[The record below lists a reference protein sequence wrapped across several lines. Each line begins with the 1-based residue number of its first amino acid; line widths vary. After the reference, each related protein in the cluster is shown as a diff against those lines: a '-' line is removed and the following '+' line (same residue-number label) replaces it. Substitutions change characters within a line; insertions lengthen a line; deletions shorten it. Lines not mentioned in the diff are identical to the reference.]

1 MKVHQNIVIDG
12 KDYGDKKE
20 RKDSKFC
27 NEGKWNNFIKPLL
40 PEDCSD
46 MTLVEFGSNA
56 GLFLKMA
63 KEHGFR
69 DVVGIESN
77 KKNHQAAFAYLK
89 SLPGDLRYTIINDT
103 VREDF
108 DYDSIPVSDVTILA
122 NFHYH
127 VLFPDFL
134 WFMDRLIHKT
144 REVIV
149 VSIDYD
155 RRKHWLPKCKL
166 EDVRRYFKDW
176 KEVGLIDNISK
187 VGDTHGRD
195 MFSIK
200 FKSDLTRTPFDKLNM
215 GESSLDDLI
224 ELVLLNGPIN
234 KATIEKTTHYKYVKK
249 NHKNWSD
256 DQVYEFV
263 KGKAEL
269 MRSVKSKG
277 LSTPISTKN
286 GEIIDG
292 KHRAYMIKAMY
303 YNSIITR
310 EV

>member
-1 MKVHQNIVIDG
+1 MRIHQNIVIDG
-12 KDYGDKKE
+12 KDCGEKEE

-27 NEGKWNNFIKPLL
+27 NEGKWNNFIKPFL
-40 PEDCSD
+40 PEDCTD

-63 KEHGFR
+63 KEHGFKN
-69 DVVGIESN
+69 VFGIESN
-77 KKNHQAAFAYLK
+77 AKNHRVAHKYLK
-89 SLPGDLRYTIINDT
+89 SLPGELRYNIINDT
-103 VREDF
+103 VKEGF
-108 DYDSIPVSDVTILA
+108 DYDNIPVSDVTILA

-155 RRKHWLPKCKL
+155 RKKHWLPKCKL
-166 EDVRRYFKDW
+166 EDVRRYFRHW
-176 KEVGLIDNISK
+176 EEVGLIDNISK
-187 VGDTHGRD
+187 KDDPHGRD

-200 FKSDLTRTPFDKLNM
+200 FKSELERTPFDKLNI
-215 GESSLDDLI
+215 GDGSLDDLI
-224 ELVLLNGPIN
+224 ELVLMNGPTN
-234 KATIEKTTHYKYVKK
+234 ESSIEKTTHYKFVKK
-249 NHKNWSD
+249 NHKRWTD
-256 DQVYEFV
+256 AQVYEFV

-269 MRSVKSKG
+269 MKSIKNNG
-277 LSTPISTKN
+277 LLTPINTKD
-286 GEIIDG
+286 GQIIDG
-292 KHRAYMIKAMY
+292 KHRAYMIKALY
-303 YNSIITR
+303 HKSIITR